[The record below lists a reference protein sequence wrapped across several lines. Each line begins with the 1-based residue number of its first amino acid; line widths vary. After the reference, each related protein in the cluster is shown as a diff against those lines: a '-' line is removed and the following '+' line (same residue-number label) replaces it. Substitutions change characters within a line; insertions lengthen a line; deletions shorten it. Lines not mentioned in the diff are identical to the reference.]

1 MATKRLN
8 TNLVAALTVTVM
20 LATVVVVG
28 IFTYVRS
35 HRPAEEYAKLARSLE
50 ARGDRERAA
59 REYMRAYSVDRDSQ
73 YRIEAARVWFE
84 AGNIRQ
90 SLDALTTGVAA
101 APQDVAVLHTLLE
114 QLWQLTEFGTG
125 QTNWHLMRDYSL
137 RLLEVPGHEADPLG
151 LLSRAESLR
160 RLGESPDEVAERF
173 QQVLAIAPTEP
184 RVVLVQAERL
194 LDPEHILREA
204 GVSRDAVRRDPALAA
219 RLVQSAR
226 DAARA
231 VLEAGLVANPQH
243 PRMVV
248 ALADLVAGGGPD
260 GPQQARALLEQAV
273 AANPDHPSLRLGMA
287 RLLLLTLTSADPP
300 LTGAAR
306 AALLD
311 EVRSQIAAGLKAEP
325 GLYEAYELEARCA
338 LLAEGGTPAERY
350 RAALAVCDRAME
362 ETVGVATLRAT
373 LGRGRYAELL
383 YNAFNTAMQYWQ
395 QSTAPE
401 DREYALAR
409 AAAYT
414 AASVASFPE
423 ALSTPLMEGTLAIA
437 RDDQPEALQKL
448 TLAVERSRGQPS
460 PLFVEA
466 ALRLA
471 RLHLGRQQAGEAD
484 KLADESAQY
493 YLTRGMPVPS
503 ELEILK
509 VQVLLQLNRMQEA
522 LDRLDVLGRQLP
534 DNREVSRM
542 RAGALAALGR
552 QDEAQA
558 ALAELEAGGGARDV
572 QLQRAA
578 VAINA
583 RDWNTAEQ
591 VLTELL
597 EARPDDRA
605 VLQMLVEV
613 ATQAERRP
621 QLQARLEAL
630 LERTTDDRAR
640 RALRQG
646 LVVIGTADPD
656 ERNAQLEAV
665 LRENPD
671 ALERASDLY
680 RFYRS
685 RNRLDDAQRMLDEL
699 ATLQRGDADAQQRLL
714 VEQFELALQRQDYSD
729 RAGGAEFYLKPLA
742 AQNVDRVGGARF
754 RGLLALARGDAA
766 RAVLELSAADRVLRS
781 DALLKVQLAQAY
793 LLEGASRL
801 GEAQAALEEA
811 LRISPRDAQAA
822 RLLFLVRARQGLGND
837 PADDD
842 EFRRLLTTASEL
854 NAGDPDLQPYLED
867 LRERDDPR
875 AAITQREERRARDPN
890 DLGNLTRLARLYL
903 SPKVADGAQAG
914 AVLAAGAPLAAAAD
928 LSDPAQRAAAD
939 AYYRQATQFHAAQR
953 DRDSGV
959 ALLET
964 YVARASGTQRIQAL
978 GLLAAFLETIG
989 DTEAAGQ
996 AFERARALVDE
1007 VAPAG
1012 FERMRLR
1019 ADVDMSYAAFLRRSR
1034 QLAPLVDIYRNLLDT
1049 LVPER
1054 VSATEADVI
1063 RRDRREVHLRLIQ
1076 TLVDQGRLND
1086 ADTETDAFLRAY
1098 GNDAQGMLAQAV
1110 IRRLRN
1116 RLDESVTILT
1126 RAVEL
1131 AAGEPEVLTR
1141 VLQERGRVFLDLGR
1155 VDAARDDLLA
1165 VKRAEPP
1172 ETLNLAARLMLA
1184 DSYRMTQQ
1192 PELAENELREALQH
1206 SGLRPEA
1213 RGQVVGALVQLFERT
1228 GRGRR
1233 AQELLSENA
1242 AADPRN
1248 AAWPYQLARSLARE
1262 GAYAA
1267 AADAMKR
1274 AVDLTERRNDVV
1286 VAEWL
1291 ELLALAGRPQ
1301 EAVAA
1306 FEQLPD
1312 EVRAPPVRV
1321 AAAKAYRAAQRLDD
1335 AAREVQEAI
1344 AGAARVENLAALRQ
1358 ITESLLRQTR
1368 IEGQPVAFFAPA
1380 EIIDAFSTLAETA
1393 PVGSAP
1399 GVRLRA
1405 TLADLLEGTGQR
1417 DAALQLLDAT
1427 LPHAPPNSG
1436 EHIAMQLTR
1445 AQALHRAQ
1453 GFTDDVR
1460 TAYERVLEVAPDNV
1474 TALNNLAFL
1483 LAENDA
1489 PQEALKYAERLRLL
1503 PLDNVATWDT
1513 VGVVLMR
1520 NERWD
1525 EALVAFNRALAIET
1539 TDEAQR
1545 LYAQLHLGE
1554 LLAQRGRLTEA
1565 RRALRE
1571 ALDLATQAGN
1581 EALQRR
1587 AQELLDGLN

>member
-90 SLDALTTGVAA
+90 SLDVLTSGVAA
-101 APQDVAVLHTLLE
+101 SPQDVDILHTLLT
-114 QLWQLTEFGTG
+114 QLWQLTEYGSG
-125 QTNWHLMRDYSL
+125 QTNWITMRDYAA
-137 RLLEVPGHEADPLG
+137 RLLELPGHEADPLG
-151 LLSRAESLR
+151 LLSRGEALR
-160 RLGESPDEVAERF
+160 RLGESPEEADECFRR
-173 QQVLAIAPTEP
+173 VLEVAPTEP
-184 RVVLVQAERL
+184 RVVLVQTERL
-194 LDPEHILREA
+194 LDPAHIMREA
-204 GVSRDAVRRDPALAA
+204 GVSRDVVRRDPALAA

-231 VLEAGLVANPQH
+231 VLEAGLVAYPQH
-243 PRMVV
+243 PRLVV
-248 ALADLVAGGGPD
+248 ALADLLAGGGGD
-260 GPQQARALLEQAV
+260 GLSQARALLEGAV
-273 AANPDHPSLRLGMA
+273 AANPDDPNVRLGMA
-287 RLLLLTLTSADPP
+287 RLLLVMLNNTDPP
-300 LTGAAR
+300 PTGPAR

-311 EVRSQIAAGLKAEP
+311 EVRTHLRAGLAAEP

-338 LLAEGGTPAERY
+338 LLSEDGAPGDRF

-362 ETVGVATLRAT
+362 ETVGIATLRAT

-437 RDDQPEALQKL
+437 REDQPEALQKL

-471 RLHLGRQQAGEAD
+471 RLHLGRQQPGEAD
-484 KLADESAQY
+484 TLADEAAQY
-493 YLTRGMPVPS
+493 YVTRGLAVPS

-509 VQVLLQLNRMQEA
+509 VQVLLQLNRTQEA
-522 LDRLDVLGRQLP
+522 LDRLDVLRRELP
-534 DNREVSRM
+534 DNRDIARM

-552 QDEAQA
+552 EGEAQT
-558 ALAELEAGGGARDV
+558 ALAELDTDGAARDV

-578 VAINA
+578 VAVNA
-583 RDWNTAEQ
+583 RDWSTAEQ
-591 VLTELL
+591 VLTGLL

-605 VLQMLVEV
+605 VLQMLIEV

-621 QLQARLEAL
+621 QLQSQLEAL
-630 LERTTDDRAR
+630 LERTTDERAR
-640 RALRQG
+640 RALRQA
-646 LVVIGTADPD
+646 LVVLTTPDPD
-656 ERNAQLEAV
+656 ERNTRLEAV

-671 ALERASDLY
+671 DIERTSDLY
-680 RFYRS
+680 RFYLS
-685 RNRLDDAQRMLDEL
+685 RGRLDEAKRMLDEL
-699 ATLQRGDADAQQRLL
+699 AALQRGDADAQQRLL
-714 VEQFELALQRQDYSD
+714 VEQFELALQRQDYS
-729 RAGGAEFYLKPLA
+729 ANEGGAEFYLKPLA

-754 RGLLALARGDAA
+754 RGLLALAKGDVA

-793 LLEGASRL
+793 LLEGSARL
-801 GEAQAALEEA
+801 GEARAALEEA

-837 PADDD
+837 PADD
-842 EFRRLLTTASEL
+842 EELRQLLTTASEL
-854 NAGDPDLQPYLED
+854 NPGAPDLRPYLD
-867 LRERDDPR
+867 DQRERDDPR
-875 AAITQREERRARDPN
+875 TAIAQREERRAQAPD
-890 DLGNLTRLARLYL
+890 DLDNLTRLARLYL
-903 SPKVADGAQAG
+903 SPKVADTTQAA
-914 AVLAAGAPLAAAAD
+914 AVLAAGAPVAAVAD
-928 LSDPAQRAAAD
+928 LSDPAQRTAAD
-939 AYYRQATQFHAAQR
+939 AFYRQATQFYAAQG
-953 DRDSGV
+953 DRAAGE

-964 YVARASGTQRIQAL
+964 YVERATGTQRIQAL
-978 GLLAAFLETIG
+978 GLLAAFYETLG
-989 DTEAAGQ
+989 ATDAAGE

-1007 VAPAG
+1007 VSAAG

-1019 ADVDMSYAAFLRRSR
+1019 ADVDMSYAAFLRRAR
-1034 QLAPLVDIYRNLLDT
+1034 QFAPLVDIYRNLLDI
-1049 LVPER
+1049 LDPQR
-1054 VSATEADVI
+1054 VSTEQADVI

-1076 TLVDQGRLND
+1076 TLVDQGQLSD
-1086 ADTETDAFLRAY
+1086 ADTETDAFLRVYA
-1098 GNDAQGMLAQAV
+1098 NDAQGLLAQAV

-1126 RAVEL
+1126 RAAEL
-1131 AAGEPEVLTR
+1131 AADDAEVRAR
-1141 VLQERGRVFLDLGR
+1141 VLQERGRVYLDLGR
-1155 VDAARDDLLA
+1155 VESARDDLLA
-1165 VKRAEPP
+1165 VKRAEAP

-1206 SGLRPEA
+1206 PGLRPEA
-1213 RGQVVGALVQLFERT
+1213 RGQVIGALVQLYERT
-1228 GRGRR
+1228 GRARR
-1233 AQELLSENA
+1233 AQELLTESAGN
-1242 AADPRN
+1242 DPRN
-1248 AAWPYQLARSLARE
+1248 PAWPYQLARALARE
-1262 GAYAA
+1262 GAFAA

-1274 AVDLTERRNDVV
+1274 AVDMTERRNDVV
-1286 VAEWL
+1286 VGEWL
-1291 ELLALAGRPQ
+1291 ELLVLAGRAP
-1301 EAVAA
+1301 EAIAA
-1306 FEQLPD
+1306 YEQLPE
-1312 EVRAPPVRV
+1312 EVRSPPVRV
-1321 AAAKAYRAAQRLDD
+1321 AAAKAYRAVQRPED
-1335 AAREVQEAI
+1335 AAHEVQEAI
-1344 AGAARVENLAALRQ
+1344 AGAARVDNLAALRQ
-1358 ITESLLRQTR
+1358 ITESLLRRTR
-1368 IEGQPVAFFAPA
+1368 IEGQPVGFFTPA
-1380 EIIDAFSTLAETA
+1380 EIIDAFRALTA
-1393 PVGSAP
+1393 SAP
-1399 GVRLRA
+1399 ASGAVGVRLRA
-1405 TLADLLEGTGQR
+1405 TLADLLEGTGER
-1417 DAALQLLDAT
+1417 AAALELLDAT
-1427 LPHAPPNSG
+1427 LPEAPPNSG

-1445 AQALHRAQ
+1445 AQALHREH
-1453 GFTDDVR
+1453 GFTDEVR

-1483 LAENDA
+1483 LAENGA
-1489 PQEALKYAERLRLL
+1489 AQEALKYAERLRLL

-1539 TDEAQR
+1539 TDERQR

-1554 LLAQRGRLTEA
+1554 LLVQRGRLTEG
-1565 RRALRE
+1565 RRALQE
-1571 ALDLATQAGN
+1571 ALDLATQAGD
-1581 EALQRR
+1581 ATMQRR